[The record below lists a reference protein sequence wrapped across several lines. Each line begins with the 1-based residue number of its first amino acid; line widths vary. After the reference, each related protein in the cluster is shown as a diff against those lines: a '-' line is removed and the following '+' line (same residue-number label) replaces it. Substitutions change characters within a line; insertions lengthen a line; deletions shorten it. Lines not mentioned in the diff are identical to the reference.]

1 MTMRSILGSLAA
13 AARPRVLPTLMAGL
27 LACLPQESA
36 TAAAA
41 VPEMASATPLKTQA
55 GVAGATRTHTYTLK
69 QLGALS
75 PLQLRGID
83 GIYGVPFSVRADE
96 VVTGATLRL
105 SYAYSPALLP
115 DLSHINVVVNGEVSS
130 SIPVPREQG
139 GTNLRRDIP
148 IPPRLITE
156 FNRLNLQLIGHYTME
171 CEDPAHSSLWTNIS
185 NASELEL
192 TVTRIALENDLALL
206 PQPFFDRRDIR
217 PLNLPFIFAAA
228 PGNAV
233 LEAAGVL
240 SSWFGA
246 LASYRGA
253 TFPVAQNVLPDRGNA
268 IVMATANERVAG
280 VTWPQV
286 QGPTVAVTTNPNDP
300 YGKLLLVLGRDAA
313 ELKTA
318 ATALAVGAPTLSGQT
333 ATITWIEQLKPRRPY
348 DAPNWLH
355 ADRPVK
361 FGELADTAAL
371 NVSGYSPD
379 LIRVTFRMP
388 PDLFGWREKGIPV
401 DLKYRYTP
409 RANPDKSTL
418 NININGRFLRSEPLL
433 AIRHDATSRV
443 DRLLD
448 KVMPDGT
455 VPAHARFQIP
465 VFMLPAQ
472 SQMQF
477 HYYYDYIKQGECK
490 DVVLDNVRGT
500 IEPDSTIDISHF
512 SHFLAMPDLA
522 AFSNSGFPF
531 TRMADLSDTAVVL
544 PDSPTQ
550 ADYSTY
556 LTVLGRLGDST
567 GYPATGVAVAS
578 ARQAQALDDK
588 DLLVIAS
595 GGRQPLLQQWAQ
607 YMPVSLDGNA
617 KRFSLSDKVYQLF
630 SWRDS
635 DSRTNAQPTRQSLA
649 FNSASSDAVIAG
661 FESPLS
667 SGRSV
672 VLISANQP
680 AGLHQAMRALLDP
693 DLVKSIQGS
702 AVVIREQQVDSLAA
716 DQTYFVGS
724 LNPLLYVQWYLAN
737 HPLLLAL
744 LGILAALLL
753 AVILFLSLRARAKRR
768 LTL

>member
-1 MTMRSILGSLAA
+1 MTTRSTLGSLAA
-13 AARPRVLPTLMAGL
+13 TRLRALPALAAGL
-27 LACLPQESA
+27 IACLPHASA
-36 TAAAA
+36 MAAAA
-41 VPEMASATPLKTQA
+41 APNAASATPVKVTSA
-55 GVAGATRTHTYTLK
+55 VPGATRTHTYTLK
-69 QLGALS
+69 QLGALF

-83 GIYGVPFSVRADE
+83 GVYGVPFSVRADE

-105 SYAYSPALLP
+105 AYAYSPALLP
-115 DLSHINVVVNGEVSS
+115 DLSHINVLVNGEVSS

-139 GTNLRRDIP
+139 GVNLTRDIA

-171 CEDPAHSSLWTNIS
+171 CEDPAHSSLWANIS
-185 NASELEL
+185 NNSVLEL

-217 PLNLPFIFAAA
+217 PLNLPFVFASA
-228 PGNAV
+228 PGGAA

-253 TFPVAQNVLPDRGNA
+253 TFPVTQNAIPDHGNA
-268 IVMATANERVAG
+268 VILATANERVAG

-286 QGPTVAVTTNPNDP
+286 QGPTVAVATNPNDP

-318 ATALAVGAPTLSGQT
+318 ATALAVGAPTLSGQA
-333 ATITWIEQLKPRRPY
+333 ATITGIVQQKPRKPY
-348 DAPNWLH
+348 DAPNWLR
-355 ADRPVK
+355 ADRAVK
-361 FGELADTAAL
+361 FGELADAAAL

-379 LIRVTFRMP
+379 LIRVNFRMP
-388 PDLFGWREKGIPV
+388 PDLFAWREKGIPV
-401 DLKYRYTP
+401 DLRYRYTP
-409 RANPDKSTL
+409 RAEPDKSTL
-418 NININGRFLRSEPLL
+418 NININQRFLRSEPLL

-455 VPAHARFQIP
+455 VPARAKFQIP
-465 VFMLPAQ
+465 LFMLPAQ
-472 SQMQF
+472 TQMQF

-512 SHFLAMPDLA
+512 SHFIAMPDLA

-544 PDSPTQ
+544 PDSPTP

-556 LTVLGRLGDST
+556 LTVLGRLGDAT
-567 GYPATGVAVAS
+567 GYPATGVTVAA
-578 ARQAQALDDK
+578 ARQAETLGGK
-588 DLLVIAS
+588 DLLVISS

-635 DSRTNAQPTRQSLA
+635 DSRTNAKPTRQTLA
-649 FNSASSDAVIAG
+649 FNSASSDAIIAG

-667 SGRSV
+667 GGRSV
-672 VLISANQP
+672 VVISANQP
-680 AGLHQAMRALLDP
+680 AGLHEAMRAMLDP

-702 AVVIREQQVDSLAA
+702 AVVIREKQVDSLAA

-724 LNPLLYVQWYLAN
+724 LNPLLHVQWYLAN

-744 LGILAALLL
+744 LGIVAALLL
-753 AVILFLSLRARAKRR
+753 AVVLYLSLRARARRR
-768 LTL
+768 LAL

>member
-1 MTMRSILGSLAA
+1 MISRSALRNFAAAARLRTLPSLVAGLLVCAPNGLSLAA
-13 AARPRVLPTLMAGL
+13 AAGPSTLATSPY
-27 LACLPQESA
+27 AASSA
-36 TAAAA
+36 TG
-41 VPEMASATPLKTQA
+41 AS
-55 GVAGATRTHTYTLK
+55 RTYTYSLK
-69 QLGALS
+69 QLGALY
-75 PLQLRGID
+75 PVQLRGID

-115 DLSHINVVVNGEVSS
+115 VLSHINVLVNGEVASS
-130 SIPVPREQG
+130 LAVTKEQG
-139 GTNLRRDIP
+139 GVNLTREIP

-156 FNRLNLQLIGHYTME
+156 FNRLNLQLIGHYTLD
-171 CEDPAHSSLWTNIS
+171 CEDPAHSSLWANIS
-185 NASELEL
+185 NASTLEL
-192 TVTRIALENDLALL
+192 RVTRIALENDLALL
-206 PQPFFDRRDIR
+206 PRPFFDRRDIR
-217 PLNLPFIFAAA
+217 PLNLPFVFAGTPSNAA
-228 PGNAV
+228 

-253 TFPVAQNVLPDRGNA
+253 TFPVSQNVLPDSGNA
-268 IVMATANERVAG
+268 IILATANERIPG
-280 VTWPQV
+280 VDWPQV
-286 QGPTVAVTTNPNDP
+286 QGPTVAVVTHPNDP

-318 ATALAVGAPTLSGQT
+318 AMALAIGAPTLSGQV
-333 ATITWIEQLKPRRPY
+333 ATITGVEQLKPRKPY
-348 DAPNWLH
+348 DAPNWLR

-361 FGELADTAAL
+361 FGELADAAAL

-379 LIRVTFRMP
+379 LIRVNFRMP
-388 PDLFGWREKGIPV
+388 PDLFAWRDKGIPV

-409 RANPDKSTL
+409 RAEPDKSTL
-418 NININGRFLRSEPLL
+418 NININERFLRSEPLR
-433 AIRHDATSRV
+433 AVRHDASTHV
-443 DRLLD
+443 DRLLN
-448 KVMPDGT
+448 KVLPDGT
-455 VPAHARFQIP
+455 VPARAKFQIP
-465 VFMLPAQ
+465 LFMLPAKT
-472 SQMQF
+472 QMQF

-512 SHFLAMPDLA
+512 SHFIAMPDLA

-544 PDSPTQ
+544 PDTPSP

-556 LTVLGRLGDST
+556 LTMLGRMGEST
-567 GYPATGVAVAS
+567 GYPATGVTVT
-578 ARQAQALDDK
+578 QAQRVESVAGK

-595 GGRQPLLQQWAQ
+595 SGNQPLLTQWSKH
-607 YMPVSLDGNA
+607 MPVSLDGNV

-630 SWRDS
+630 NWLDT
-635 DSRTNAQPTRQSLA
+635 DARTNAKPTRQELA
-649 FNSASSDAVIAG
+649 FNSASTDAVIAG

-672 VLISANQP
+672 VLIAANQP
-680 AGLHQAMRALLDP
+680 AGLHHVVQAMLDP
-693 DLVKSIQGS
+693 DLVKHIQGS
-702 AVVIREQQVDSLAA
+702 AVVVRNKQVDSLTA

-724 LNPLLYVQWYLAN
+724 LNPILYVQWFLSN

-744 LGILAALLL
+744 LGVLAALVL
-753 AVILFLSLRARAKRR
+753 AVILYLSLRSRARRR
-768 LTL
+768 LAS